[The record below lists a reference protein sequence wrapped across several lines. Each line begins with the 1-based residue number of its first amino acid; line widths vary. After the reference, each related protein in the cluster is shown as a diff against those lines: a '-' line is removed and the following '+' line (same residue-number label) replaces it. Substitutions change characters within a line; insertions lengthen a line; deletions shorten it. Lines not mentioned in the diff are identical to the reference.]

1 MFNYIIVGAGLAG
14 AVMAERIANILDEKV
29 LVIERRNHIG
39 GNCYDE
45 MDKTGIIIHKYGP
58 HIFHTNYPE
67 VFKYLSMFTRWR
79 EYQHHVLGFIDGK
92 LVPLPF
98 NLNTLHEL
106 LPETLAKPLEK
117 KLLKKYDYGERIP
130 ILRLLEEDEQNL
142 KFLAKYIYQKVFLN
156 YTMKQWNLKPEEIDE
171 NVTGR
176 VPILLSKDNRY
187 FQDRYQAVPQE
198 GYTKMIQNILDH
210 ENIKIM
216 LNTSHQEILKIKNGK
231 ILFMGR
237 EYKGKLIFTGKIDEL
252 FNYQYG
258 RLPYRSLNFEF
269 ETLNQEWHQPTATIN
284 YPNDYDFTRI
294 TEFKHIHPTK
304 TEKTI
309 ILREYPEEHIE
320 GKNEPC
326 YPIPTK
332 ENQETYKKY
341 KKLAR
346 EHENLIL
353 IGRLAE
359 YHYYNMDEVVKKAL
373 KTFKKEIR

>member
-1 MFNYIIVGAGLAG
+1 MVRTSSTQITQTSSSTFQCSRDGENT
-14 AVMAERIANILDEKV
+14 NIT
-29 LVIERRNHIG
+29 
-39 GNCYDE
+39 C
-45 MDKTGIIIHKYGP
+45 
-58 HIFHTNYPE
+58 
-67 VFKYLSMFTRWR
+67 
-79 EYQHHVLGFIDGK
+79 LGFIDGK

-130 ILRLLEEDEQNL
+130 ILRLLEEDEPNL

-156 YTMKQWNLKPEEIDE
+156 YTIKQWNLKPEEIDE

-269 ETLNQEWHQPTATIN
+269 ETLDQEWHQPAATIN

-294 TEFKHIHPTK
+294 TEFKHIHPTM